1 MSERPYFHVAYLVED
16 IHEAMETFSKSMGV
30 EFLDPIVSTAR
41 FYQRGREEELLK
53 ATITYSKQSS
63 GPYIELVEAQGDGL
77 FRLEQGQ
84 GVHHVGMWEPDCEA
98 KVEEMKAKGVDLL
111 AAQYTPEGKIIV
123 AYFAPEDLHG
133 VILEIVDEGR
143 KEMMMKW
150 FSGEPYVD

>member
-1 MSERPYFHVAYLVED
+1 MTERPYFHVAFLVAD
-16 IHEAMETFSKSMGV
+16 IDEAMETFGKSMNV
-30 EFLDPIVSTAR
+30 EFLDPIISTAR
-41 FYQRGREEELLK
+41 FYQRGREDEILK
-53 ATITYSKQSS
+53 ARITYSKQSQ

-77 FRLEQGQ
+77 FRLSQGQ
-84 GVHHVGMWEPDCEA
+84 GVHHVGMWEADCEA
-98 KVEEMKAKGVDLL
+98 KVEEMKAKGIDLL